1 VYYGDAIANPFTE
14 ARIFNRHTPTINEGN
29 EAAFTTG
36 VNEPRVFCDSARNK
50 FEWLCYTQRLCY
62 RNVGEIPAKVERRCL
77 TSYIALTGLAS
88 V

>member
-14 ARIFNRHTPTINEGN
+14 AGIFNRHAATVNEGN

-36 VNEPRVFCDSARNK
+36 VNKSRIFCDSARNE
-50 FEWLCYTQRLCY
+50 FERLCYTQGLCY

-77 TSYIALTGLAS
+77 TTDIAFTGLAS